1 MNIFE
6 QAAIQKFRYPT
17 AKGEVTT
24 EALWDMPLL
33 SKNGFDL
40 DDTAKTIN
48 AALKSVTEESF
59 VNTKTSP
66 AKEKLTT
73 MLEVVKHV
81 IAAKLKAEEDA
92 RIRASKL
99 TERAKL
105 LDVLEAKQNAALASL
120 SEEELKAKL
129 EALGHL

>member
-6 QAAIQKFRYPT
+6 QATIQKFRFLT
-17 AKGEVTT
+17 IKGEVTT
-24 EALWDMPLL
+24 EALWDMPLQ
-33 SKNGFDL
+33 SKNQFDL
-40 DDTAKTIN
+40 DDVAKTVN

-59 VNTKTSP
+59 VNTKTNP
-66 AKEKLTT
+66 AKEKLTI
-73 MLEVVKHV
+73 MLEVVKHI

-105 LDVLEAKQNAALASL
+105 LDVLEAKQNATLASL

-129 EALGHL
+129 AALE

>member
-1 MNIFE
+1 MGIFE
-6 QAAIQKFRYPT
+6 IAAIQKFRFPT
-17 AKGEVTT
+17 IKGEVTT
-24 EALWDMPLL
+24 EALWDMPLV

-40 DDTAKTIN
+40 DDVAKTVN

-59 VNTKTSP
+59 VVTKVSP
-66 AKEKLTT
+66 AKDKLTT

-81 IAAKLKAEEDA
+81 IAAKLKAEEAA
-92 RIRASKL
+92 RLRASKL
-99 TERAKL
+99 TERSKL

-129 EALGHL
+129 AALE

>member
-6 QAAIQKFRYPT
+6 VATIQKFRFPT
-17 AKGEVTT
+17 AKGEVTV
-24 EALWDMPLL
+24 EALWDMPLQ
-33 SKNGFDL
+33 SKSGFDL
-40 DDTAKTIN
+40 DDVAKTVN

-59 VNTKTSP
+59 VNTKTNP

-92 RIRASKL
+92 RTRASKL

-105 LDVLEAKQNAALASL
+105 LDALEARQNAALASL

-129 EALGHL
+129 AALE

>member
-6 QAAIQKFRYPT
+6 QATIQKFRFPT

-24 EALWDMPLL
+24 EALWDMPLV

-40 DDTAKTIN
+40 DDTAKTVN

-59 VNTKTSP
+59 VNTKTNP

-73 MLEVVKHV
+73 MLEVVKHI

-129 EALGHL
+129 AALE

>member
-6 QAAIQKFRYPT
+6 IATIQKFRFAT
-17 AKGEVTT
+17 VKGEVST

-40 DDTAKTIN
+40 DDVAKTVN

-59 VNTKTSP
+59 VNTKTNP
-66 AKEKLTT
+66 AKEKLTI
-73 MLEVVKHV
+73 MLEIVKHI

-99 TERAKL
+99 GERAKL
-105 LDVLEAKQNAALASL
+105 LDVLEAKQNATLASL

>member
-6 QAAIQKFRYPT
+6 VATIQKFRFPT
-17 AKGEVTT
+17 AKGEVTV
-24 EALWDMPLL
+24 EALWDMPLQ
-33 SKNGFDL
+33 SKSGFDL
-40 DDTAKTIN
+40 DDVAKTVN

-59 VNTKTSP
+59 VNTKTNP

-92 RIRASKL
+92 RTRASKL

-105 LDVLEAKQNAALASL
+105 LDALEARQHATLASL

-129 EALGHL
+129 AALE

>member
-6 QAAIQKFRYPT
+6 VATIQKFRFPT
-17 AKGEVTT
+17 AKGEVTV

-59 VNTKTSP
+59 VNTKTNP

-99 TERAKL
+99 TERSKL

-129 EALGHL
+129 AALE

>member
-6 QAAIQKFRYPT
+6 IATIQKFRFPT

-59 VNTKTSP
+59 VSVKDNP

-92 RIRASKL
+92 RIRANKL
-99 TERAKL
+99 GERAKL
-105 LDVLEAKQNAALASL
+105 LDVLEAKQNATLAAL
-120 SEEELKAKL
+120 SEDELKAKL
-129 EALGHL
+129 AALE